1 MDKVSVIVLSYNNLG
16 GLTHTIPSVYQQDYK
31 NLEVILGD
39 DGSEDYDEYF
49 FDQCENNLLRNE
61 NIVLRYHN
69 SENV

>member
-39 DGSEDYDEYF
+39 DGSEDYDEDF
-49 FDQCENNLLRNE
+49 FFFF
-61 NIVLRYHN
+61 
-69 SENV
+69 